1 MDIKWTEKRIREL
14 LLASDKM
21 VIRSLLVLYQR
32 QTDNEKLKQH
42 NNEVNGM
49 GFNQYDAP
57 ILTDFCSKLKGGYY
71 LTDKQIKIARK
82 RLLKYVKQLTKIAN
96 GVL

>member
-1 MDIKWTEKRIREL
+1 MDIKWTEKRIKEL

-42 NNEVNGM
+42 TNELNNM

-57 ILTDFCSKLKGGYY
+57 ILIDFCFRLKGGYF
-71 LTDKQIKIARK
+71 LTDRQIKVARK

>member
-1 MDIKWTEKRIREL
+1 MDIKWTEKRIKEL

-42 NNEVNGM
+42 TNELNNM

-57 ILTDFCSKLKGGYY
+57 ILTDFCFRLKSGYS
-71 LTDKQIKIARK
+71 LTDRQIKVARK